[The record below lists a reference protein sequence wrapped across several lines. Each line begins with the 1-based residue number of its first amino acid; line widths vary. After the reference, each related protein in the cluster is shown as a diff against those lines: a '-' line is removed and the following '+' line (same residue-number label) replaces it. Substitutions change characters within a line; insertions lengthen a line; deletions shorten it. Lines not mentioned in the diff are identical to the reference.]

1 MPGVSYLKDRK
12 KWIAGI
18 SQKHKRFIEE
28 LDAIDF
34 RRILLNELI
43 AEGRLEI
50 HDLWAFNKRVEA
62 VFAYRKAENVDA
74 FNRKIQAYHSPAEPI
89 NPSAAVTYFL
99 PAIEPIRPRSNTLW
113 YRPSVPAI

>member
-1 MPGVSYLKDRK
+1 VPGVNFNKRDRK
-12 KWIAGI
+12 WMGCVFRK
-18 SQKHKRFIEE
+18 SKYFQEE

-34 RRILLNELI
+34 RRILLNELV

-50 HDLWAFNKRVEA
+50 HDLWAFDKRVEA

-113 YRPSVPAI
+113 YRLAMPAI